1 MDDKTKEL
9 EQVKADYLTKVKQVA
24 LIEAGIDFN
33 DVDVYIK
40 YINADDE
47 KEIERQASEIVAD
60 IKQHNTAQDGYGDLG
75 DNTVWRPF
83 SGGM

>member
-60 IKQHNTAQDGYGDLG
+60 IERRNTATDVYID
-75 DNTVWRPF
+75 DRVWKPF
-83 SGGM
+83 

>member
-60 IKQHNTAQDGYGDLG
+60 IERRNTATNVYIDDR
-75 DNTVWRPF
+75 VWKPF
-83 SGGM
+83 